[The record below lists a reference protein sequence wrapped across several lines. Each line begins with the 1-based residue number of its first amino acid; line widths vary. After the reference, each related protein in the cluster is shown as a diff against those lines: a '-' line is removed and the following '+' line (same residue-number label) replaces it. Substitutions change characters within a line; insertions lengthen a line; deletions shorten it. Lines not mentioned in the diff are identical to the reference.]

1 MMKLMIIINMAV
13 KMIIFLMIAILIMMM
28 EIMTTDVVMV
38 MAMK

>member
-1 MMKLMIIINMAV
+1 MRLMIIINMAV

-28 EIMTTDVVMV
+28 EIMTADVVMV

>member
-13 KMIIFLMIAILIMMM
+13 KMIIFLTIAILIMMM
-28 EIMTTDVVMV
+28 EVMTTDVVMV

>member
-1 MMKLMIIINMAV
+1 MMKFMIIINMAV

>member
-1 MMKLMIIINMAV
+1 MIIINMAV